1 MVVGIGSRQA
11 LYQQSYILRCNLDQ
25 KSELIRLDSGQ
36 KIFWVTVQRNK
47 SGGRETSCCKG
58 PDVKTGCLGLGLKG
72 LEI

>member
-11 LYQQSYILRCNLDQ
+11 HYILRCNFNQ
-25 KSELIRLDSGQ
+25 KSGLIRLDSDQ
-36 KIFWVTVQRNK
+36 KIFRVTVRRNK

-58 PDVKTGCLGLGLKG
+58 PDVKIGCLGLGLKG